1 MEGVQHRSRRR
12 LLASVEAVLSRY
24 SLRYCLKCA
33 ATAVCFLITGPFAIL
48 SRECYRRLG
57 WEDAFDFF
65 AKFFSHFPG
74 KTGQYLRTSYYLITL
89 DECHCDL
96 AVAFGSFFSHPNARV
111 GRGVVIGANSIIGT
125 AVIGDNVLIGSRV
138 SVLSGKY
145 QHGGALQTGG
155 VDSKSPPRFER
166 VEIGEKCW
174 LGEGCIVMA
183 SIGAESVV
191 SAGSVVNKPL
201 PPDSIAVGNPARALK
216 KADFAKVFG
225 TAPD

>member
-1 MEGVQHRSRRR
+1 MESVQHQPRRR
-12 LLASVEAVLSRY
+12 LLARVEAVLSRY
-24 SLRYCLKCA
+24 SLRYCLKCM

-48 SRECYRRLG
+48 SRESYRRLG

-74 KTGQYLRTSYYLITL
+74 KTGQFLRTSFYLITL

-125 AVIGDNVLIGSRV
+125 ADIGNNVLIGSRV

-155 VDSKSPPRFER
+155 VDSESPPRFER
-166 VEIGEKCW
+166 VVIGDRCW

-183 SIGAESVV
+183 SIGAASVV

-216 KADFAKVFG
+216 RSDFASI
-225 TAPD
+225 